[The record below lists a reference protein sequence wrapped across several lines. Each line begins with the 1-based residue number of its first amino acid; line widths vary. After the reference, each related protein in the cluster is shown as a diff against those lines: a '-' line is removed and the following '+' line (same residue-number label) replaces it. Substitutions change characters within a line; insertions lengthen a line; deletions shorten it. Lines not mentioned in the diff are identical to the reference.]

1 MESAP
6 AGAGVTP
13 TSSNER
19 DRAMQIDITP
29 SDLEVLLESLKYS
42 QTKVRDAVGTPFAV
56 RQENLRRLGDVA
68 KKLRTAK
75 KPR

>member
-1 MESAP
+1 
-6 AGAGVTP
+6 
-13 TSSNER
+13 
-19 DRAMQIDITP
+19 MQIDITP